1 MTLEEKIELISDL
14 SDNIEDNELRAAII
28 EDLMELKEWRDN
40 PFKKMSEVCKE
51 KPSCKACDYDEFCC
65 GKSNIPVPEEWKF

>member
-14 SDNIEDNELRAAII
+14 SDNIEDNELRAEII
-28 EDLMELKEWRDN
+28 LDLMELKLWHKN
-40 PFKKMSEVCKE
+40 PFLQLKKYCES
-51 KPSCKACDYDEFCC
+51 KPNCDECPYDDFCC